1 MLILCVREKKKIK
14 SAWIRLH
21 PYVYGTVHFGLARQ
35 FVHLSPSHL
44 VDDGSKVG
52 RAVQL
57 NSPQALEV
65 RLEHAFDAHAVW
77 VVRV

>member
-1 MLILCVREKKKIK
+1 MREREKKIE

-21 PYVYGTVHFGLARQ
+21 PYVYGSVHFCLARL

-44 VDDGSKVG
+44 VDDRSKVG

-65 RLEHAFDAHAVW
+65 
-77 VVRV
+77 